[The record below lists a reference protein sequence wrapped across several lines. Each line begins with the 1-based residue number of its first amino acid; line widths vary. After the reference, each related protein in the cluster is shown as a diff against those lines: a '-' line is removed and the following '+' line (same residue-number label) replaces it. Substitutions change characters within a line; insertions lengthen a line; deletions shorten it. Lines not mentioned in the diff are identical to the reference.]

1 MACDAP
7 LPARTGTALAALRG
21 AIASCLAAT
30 APSREL
36 DAAIGKAIFPALA
49 DLEELEPGIWRQ
61 QDGSRVRALNYSR
74 TWSAAATLV
83 PAGCWIENDCLD
95 VIVMSADDTSR
106 GTHDI
111 LTIALCLAALRA
123 RVGAAYAGMAPAN
136 QSEEIWNG

>member
-1 MACDAP
+1 MTFHAP
-7 LPARTGTALAALRG
+7 RPATTGTALAPLRS

-36 DAAIGKAIFPALA
+36 DAAIGKSIFPALA

-83 PAGCWIENDCLD
+83 PPGCWIEHDCLD
-95 VIVMSADDTSR
+95 VIVMGAEVRSW

-123 RVGAAYAGMAPAN
+123 RMRAADAGMAPAH
-136 QSEEIWNG
+136 QSEEI

>member
-1 MACDAP
+1 MTVLSPSPVWAGSGP
-7 LPARTGTALAALRG
+7 NSFRRV
-21 AIASCLAAT
+21 ISSCLAAT

-36 DAAIGKAIFPALA
+36 DAAICRAIFPALA

-61 QDGSRVRALNYSR
+61 RDGNRVRALNYTR

-83 PAGCWIENDCLD
+83 PAGCWIEHDCLD
-95 VIVMSADDTSR
+95 VIVMSTEGASR

-123 RVGAAYAGMAPAN
+123 RVRAANPAMAPAN
-136 QSEEIWNG
+136 QSEEI